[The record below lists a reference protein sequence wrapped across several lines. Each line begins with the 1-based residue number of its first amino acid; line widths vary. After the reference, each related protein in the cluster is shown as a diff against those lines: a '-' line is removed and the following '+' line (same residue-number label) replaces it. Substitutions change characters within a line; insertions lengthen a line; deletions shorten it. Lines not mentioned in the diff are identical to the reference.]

1 MFNDSGFAFAGE
13 SITGLVR
20 KRNEDNFLIA
30 APAARRSAL
39 VVVADGVG
47 GHRHGEIVSYIS
59 CRELGA
65 AFKRLPDSELCSR
78 EQAEDFFLK
87 NLKEINERVFQI
99 NYDEFSLHPMSS
111 TLVAVLFIPGY
122 AVMAN
127 VGDSR
132 FYQLNR
138 EGRLKQISTD
148 HTLVNEGHCGAFR
161 DYFPAMASNVISR
174 SIGVRFNLK
183 VEIKTVPLIGGR
195 RFLLCSDGVYRDV
208 ADDTLEKIMKTA
220 SSPQQAVNQIMRTTL
235 LKGAHD
241 NTTVVTVFPRDEE
254 TYSADYI

>member
-1 MFNDSGFAFAGE
+1 MFNDSGFSFAGE

-20 KRNEDNFLIA
+20 SRNEDNYLIA
-30 APAARRSAL
+30 APASRRSAL

-59 CRELGA
+59 CRELGR
-65 AFKRLPDSELCSR
+65 AFKRVSDSELCSPA
-78 EQAEDFFLK
+78 QAENFFRK

-99 NYDEFSLHPMSS
+99 NYQEFSLHPMSS

-138 EGRLKQISTD
+138 EGELQQISTD
-148 HTLVNEGHCGAFR
+148 HTLVNEGHGGAFR
-161 DYFPAMASNVISR
+161 DHFPVTASNVISR

-183 VEIKTVPLIGGR
+183 IEIKTVPLSGGK

-208 ADDTLEKIMKTA
+208 ADDILEDIMKNAA
-220 SSPQQAVNQIMRTTL
+220 SPAQAVNQIMRTTL

-241 NTTVVTVFPRDEE
+241 NTTVVAAFSRDK
-254 TYSADYI
+254 

>member
-20 KRNEDNFLIA
+20 SRNEDNFLIA
-30 APAARRSAL
+30 APASRRSAL
-39 VVVADGVG
+39 IVVADGVG

-65 AFKRLPDSELCSR
+65 AFKRVPDSELSTP
-78 EQAEDFFLK
+78 EQATAFLLK
-87 NLKEINERVFQI
+87 TLKEINERVFQI

-148 HTLVNEGHCGAFR
+148 HTLINEGHCGAFR
-161 DYFPAMASNVISR
+161 DHFPVMASNVISR

-183 VEIKTVPLIGGR
+183 TEIKTVPLTEGK

-208 ADDTLEKIMKTA
+208 ADETLEKILKTA
-220 SSPQQAVNQIMRTTL
+220 SSAQQAVNHIMRTTL
-235 LKGAHD
+235 LNGAHD
-241 NTTVVTVFPRDEE
+241 NTTVVIAFARTEE
-254 TYSADYI
+254 KVSADEA